1 MDYVSFRGQ
10 QVVVILSHRTQL
22 RKETTS
28 NLSEQDPS
36 QIRIVFGHDSVRPK
50 TAHQLSKGKE
60 IQRQEGVMKAN
71 SEIGKATYFGIEVEI
86 LVQLDHCSL
95 VRNQDR
101 EFVVDTADLTQKLW
115 LAKAA

>member
-1 MDYVSFRGQ
+1 
-10 QVVVILSHRTQL
+10 
-22 RKETTS
+22 
-28 NLSEQDPS
+28 
-36 QIRIVFGHDSVRPK
+36 
-50 TAHQLSKGKE
+50 
-60 IQRQEGVMKAN
+60 MKAN

-86 LVQLDHCSL
+86 LVQMDHCSL